1 MPITTSCSCG
11 RKLNL
16 KDELAGKTVKCPQCG
31 AALKVPDGKSTA
43 TAVATPPPRSAPAD
57 SKIIEKP
64 SAPAKKK
71 DDAGPKIVMSN
82 FKSLE
87 DFDDAGNLKKKKKTF
102 TKEEEA
108 ASEVGTSGGEM
119 AKIAAEALTAEK
131 NKPKHRCPGCGKGV
145 KPDDV
150 ICIKCGTNIK
160 TGRRLGESAFTL
172 SRRTMLIVV
181 GILAISAA
189 GAFYHFTKIPPPPPG
204 RANEEAVKQEQ
215 GEIEDTLA
223 KLKEIVEDGDADHSR
238 ALAHVANTGADAL
251 PVLSAAVRNGSPGAR
266 RKAVKLMEMLAYNGY
281 RTEESVRALGGLA
294 RDPDTTLKEWAAE
307 ALMWSAWDLPQGQQY
322 WPASEGDPGKKTDVS
337 KMHLLPFNVCR
348 QMLADAGVAV
358 KKNPK
363 IGKIDHSDNM
373 PRRTAVV
380 PLAGYKLQK
389 FYEAETMQSTKLT
402 RLIQAVRA
410 GRKHLIERLIWYVE
424 PEPCKNLGF
433 TPSQVDQ
440 ERSLR
445 AIREAT
451 GRGTRRYL
459 DLMAWWD
466 SNGKNQFPPPKD
478 PADWALDT
486 MPEKEA
492 VAPEKK

>member
-1 MPITTSCSCG
+1 MPIATSCSCG

-31 AALKVPDGKSTA
+31 TALKVPDGKSTA
-43 TAVATPPPRSAPAD
+43 TAVATPPPRSAPSD

-87 DFDDAGNLKKKKKTF
+87 DFDDSGNLKKKKKTF
-102 TKEEEA
+102 TKEEEE

-119 AKIAAEALTAEK
+119 AKIAAEALKSEK
-131 NKPKHRCPGCGKGV
+131 EKPKHRCPGCGKGV
-145 KPDDV
+145 KPEDV

-160 TGRRLGESAFTL
+160 TGRRLGESAFTM
-172 SRRTMLIVV
+172 SRRALMIFL
-181 GILAISAA
+181 GILAICAA

-204 RANEEAVKQEQ
+204 HENIQAVEAEK
-215 GEIEDTLA
+215 GEIADTLA
-223 KLKEIVEDGDADHSR
+223 KLKEIVEDGDPDHTR

-251 PVLSAAVRNGSPGAR
+251 PVLAEAVRTGSPGAR
-266 RKAVKLMEMLAYNGY
+266 RKAVKLMEILAFNGY
-281 RTEESVRALGGLA
+281 RTEESARALGSLA

-307 ALMWSAWDLPQGQQY
+307 ALMWSAWDLPQGQPY

-337 KMHLLPFNVCR
+337 KMHVLPFNVCR

-363 IGKIDHSDNM
+363 LGKIDHSDNT
-373 PRRTAVV
+373 PRRTPVV
-380 PLAGYKLQK
+380 PIAGYKLEK
-389 FYEAETMQSTKLT
+389 FYEAESMQSTKLT
-402 RLIQAVRA
+402 RLIQAVRG

-466 SNGKNQFPPPKD
+466 SNGKNQFPKPKD
-478 PADWALDT
+478 PTDWALDT
-486 MPEKEA
+486 MPEKETE
-492 VAPEKK
+492 APK